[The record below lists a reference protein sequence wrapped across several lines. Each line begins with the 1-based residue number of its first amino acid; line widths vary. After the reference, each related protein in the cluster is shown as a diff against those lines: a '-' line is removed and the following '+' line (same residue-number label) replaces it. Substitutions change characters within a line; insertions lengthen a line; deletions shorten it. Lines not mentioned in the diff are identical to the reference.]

1 MCRFRTGG
9 GGGGEN
15 KNSKPSPARVTFG
28 LAQIFFEKNRK
39 LHLKFYLGK
48 RRQLDPSVAFSPNVF
63 GGGGVLGDVFNV
75 PAEFL
80 HLDTFQSGEKRRGE
94 WKGENFSAVFF
105 FRIERKTSP
114 PSSFL
119 FPIKLET
126 GGCGRPRFSHIFI
139 LNFCTNILDPA
150 PEIWESGG
158 WREE

>member
-1 MCRFRTGG
+1 MCRLRT
-9 GGGGEN
+9 GGGEN

-28 LAQIFFEKNRK
+28 LAQIFFRKKIGK

-94 WKGENFSAVFF
+94 WKGENFWAVFF
-105 FRIERKTSP
+105 FRIERKTSLLP
-114 PSSFL
+114 PLSLSPLNWKLAAAADPVSPIYL
-119 FPIKLET
+119 F
-126 GGCGRPRFSHIFI
+126 
-139 LNFCTNILDPA
+139 
-150 PEIWESGG
+150 
-158 WREE
+158 